1 MKLSSLAVCHEEE
14 ARKKKEC
21 EQASMGESSSVRA
34 GENEGES
41 EKAGSSVR
49 ARENEGESEKAG
61 GGMRGASTATSFNH
75 QVQLVMMLA
84 KCHRK

>member
-34 GENEGES
+34 GARTRERGRERES
-41 EKAGSSVR
+41 RRRDERSKHCYL
-49 ARENEGESEKAG
+49 
-61 GGMRGASTATSFNH
+61 F
-75 QVQLVMMLA
+75 
-84 KCHRK
+84 